1 MLTCA
6 VCMQAFGHMPVIC
19 VRQHLGGK
27 VTLTPTNDVCTKASN
42 HMCVTN
48 VNPVLRGKVTLTSTF
63 AQCMNAFGH
72 LNVTFANRLLAQKAN
87 LALTSTQY
95 ILPKLKKR
103 VKKREERTHNALSDH
118 GFTYE
123 RELQNK
129 FNSRAERPFSARVD
143 FAVLRSWGYVY
154 VEVDER
160 QHKPYPEGHD
170 AERMQLIL
178 AEHMIEGRA
187 GKVHIIRFNL
197 DAFSLNGVRQKLP
210 LKERVDT
217 LVAVLGFELV
227 KQYAITYLYY
237 DRSDCPLPDVCLSA
251 AYPASLREIVL
262 DASYLHTSL
271 ARDNGV

>member
-1 MLTCA
+1 MEK
-6 VCMQAFGHMPVIC
+6 H
-19 VRQHLGGK
+19 
-27 VTLTPTNDVCTKASN
+27 TLVKHIHRVHSTKAQ
-42 HMCVTN
+42 T
-48 VNPVLRGKVTLTSTF
+48 R
-63 AQCMNAFGH
+63 
-72 LNVTFANRLLAQKAN
+72 
-87 LALTSTQY
+87 
-95 ILPKLKKR
+95 I
-103 VKKREERTHNALSDH
+103 KKREAQMDTALSDH
-118 GFTYE
+118 GFTFE
-123 RELQNK
+123 RELQIK
-129 FNSRAERPFSARVD
+129 FNSRAERPYSARMD
-143 FAVLRSWGYVY
+143 FAVMRSWGYVY

-187 GKVHIIRFNL
+187 GKVHIIRFNP

-210 LKERVDT
+210 LKDRMDT
-217 LVAVLGFELV
+217 LAVVLAYEPV

-262 DASYLHTSL
+262 DASYWHTSL